1 MKYLVPE
8 QLPQGIETIENT
20 KYIVYS
26 NGDEQVSLFCRA
38 TKSGTIKV
46 KIAESWDVNLETGDW
61 NSVTPLTSAD
71 GVQRFGYK
79 RVLNP
84 LSGKVVDLN

>member
-1 MKYLVPE
+1 MKHLVPE
-8 QLPQGIETIENT
+8 QLPQGIETIENK

-38 TKSGTIKV
+38 TKSGAIKV
-46 KIAESWDVNLETGDW
+46 RSAESWDMDYETGDCDT
-61 NSVTPLTSAD
+61 TPLTSAE
-71 GVQRFGYK
+71 GVQRFGYN

-84 LSGKVVDLN
+84 LSGKVVDLS